1 MYIDEKQTTV
11 GHTESHARG
20 EHAVAAQRTENPP
33 ALAVGSVNIEETRQ
47 RTVAIEADAWGQA
60 YTALSKA
67 TDRDDERF
75 DLTRRE
81 ITDLSIL
88 DETEEWTDEDTGEI
102 AVTGFDEYRVENG
115 QLIDLPEQNDS
126 QKVQGD

>member
-1 MYIDEKQTTV
+1 MPKFIFK
-11 GHTESHARG
+11 
-20 EHAVAAQRTENPP
+20 
-33 ALAVGSVNIEETRQ
+33 IEETRE
-47 RTVAIEADAWGQA
+47 RTVAIEADDWEQA

-67 TDRDDERF
+67 ADRDDERF

-102 AVTGFDEYRVENG
+102 EVLFVDQYRAENG
-115 QLIDLPEQNDS
+115 KLIEITEQNDS
-126 QKVQGD
+126 KKVQGD

>member
-1 MYIDEKQTTV
+1 MPKFIFK
-11 GHTESHARG
+11 
-20 EHAVAAQRTENPP
+20 
-33 ALAVGSVNIEETRQ
+33 IEETRE
-47 RTVAIEADAWGQA
+47 RTIAIEAEDWEQA

-88 DETEEWTDEDTGEI
+88 DETDDWTDEETGEL
-102 AVTGFDEYRVENG
+102 AVTGFDEYRAENG
-115 QLIDLPEQNDS
+115 KLIDITEQTES
-126 QKVQGD
+126 KKVQGA

>member
-1 MYIDEKQTTV
+1 MPKFIFK
-11 GHTESHARG
+11 
-20 EHAVAAQRTENPP
+20 
-33 ALAVGSVNIEETRQ
+33 IEETRE
-47 RTVAIEADAWGQA
+47 RTVAIEAEDWEQA

-102 AVTGFDEYRVENG
+102 AVMGFDEYRAESG
-115 QLIDLPEQNDS
+115 QLIDLPEQTES
-126 QKVQGD
+126 EKAQGD